1 MNQDN
6 FIIYLLIFFFAFIL
20 LILSKAKAPKQREYG
35 VESVTEKGEV
45 VRSYSEKRISDYFAR
60 NNINYV
66 YEPEVNIEHHSF
78 FNLVSSIH
86 RIGLADFYLPDY
98 DVYVEYW
105 GLVNA
110 DDKWTRERY
119 VKRMKKKMAQYY
131 SNDIKF
137 ISIYPDNLSNLDWIF
152 RTKLKKVTGFEFTK

>member
-6 FIIYLLIFFFAFIL
+6 IIYLLIFFLVFIVI
-20 LILSKAKAPKQREYG
+20 ILSQAKVPKKREYG

-45 VRSYSEKRISDYFAR
+45 VRSYSEKILTDYFIR

-66 YEPEVNIEHHSF
+66 YEPEVTSKSF
-78 FNLVSSIH
+78 FKT

-98 DVYVEYW
+98 DTYVEFW

-137 ISIYPDNLSNLDWIF
+137 ISIYPDNLTNLDWIF
-152 RTKLKKVTGFEFTK
+152 RTKFKKVTGYELPN

>member
-6 FIIYLLIFFFAFIL
+6 FTLYLLMFVFAFIL
-20 LILSKAKAPKQREYG
+20 LLLSKAKVPKKREYG

-45 VRSYSEKRISDYFAR
+45 VRSYSEKILTDFFIR

-66 YEPEVNIEHHSF
+66 YEPEVTSKSF
-78 FNLVSSIH
+78 FKH

-98 DVYVEYW
+98 DTYVEYW
-105 GLVNA
+105 GLVKA
-110 DDKWTRERY
+110 DDKWTRESY

-137 ISIYPDNLSNLDWIF
+137 ISIYPDNLTNLDWIF
-152 RTKLKKVTGFEFTK
+152 RTKFKKVTGFELPN

>member
-6 FIIYLLIFFFAFIL
+6 FTLYLLIFVFAFIL
-20 LILSKAKAPKQREYG
+20 LLLSKAKVPKKREYG

-45 VRSYSEKRISDYFAR
+45 VRSYSEKILTDFFNR

-66 YEPEVNIEHHSF
+66 YEPEVTSKGSF
-78 FNLVSSIH
+78 FKT

-98 DVYVEYW
+98 DTYVEYW

-110 DDKWTRERY
+110 DDKWTRKRY
-119 VKRMKKKMAQYY
+119 IKRMKKKMAQYY

-152 RTKLKKVTGFEFTK
+152 RTKFKKVTGYELPN